1 MEPVDGPDN
10 AKPEGPGQVI
20 DEVGELGVDVEPL
33 LEAAVLG
40 LVLGVLG
47 LVVALVLGMRE
58 VREIRG
64 LGEGLDIVVGA
75 GALDNRH
82 PRLLGEAVDDNSEV
96 LAVLGGAPVVRV
108 QPGPWLLRRLGW
120 FQPLPSFLAPSLAL
134 A

>member
-1 MEPVDGPDN
+1 MEPVDGPDD

-20 DEVGELGVDVEPL
+20 DEVGELGVDI
-33 LEAAVLG
+33 EAAVLG

-64 LGEGLDIVVGA
+64 LGEGLDIVVGT
-75 GALDNRH
+75 GALDDRH
-82 PRLLGEAVDDNSEV
+82 LGLLGEAVDDNSEV

>member
-1 MEPVDGPDN
+1 MEPVDGPDD

-20 DEVGELGVDVEPL
+20 DEVGELGVDV
-33 LEAAVLG
+33 EAAVLG

-64 LGEGLDIVVGA
+64 LGEGLDIVVGT
-75 GALDNRH
+75 GALDDRH
-82 PRLLGEAVDDNSEV
+82 LGLLGEAVDDNSEV
-96 LAVLGGAPVVRV
+96 LAILGGAPVVRV